1 MPVELNPE
9 DTSRAAAFTL
19 WIKAPN
25 PIVTFFKTI
34 DVTNLVRVS
43 EKKHLKFNMLMVYC
57 IGKAAT
63 GVKEFYLLPD
73 EPCSYYIFPQTLL
86 FETDCFITLITNAM
100 SIWTNGVLKTGELNI
115 GRELRNLKII

>member
-34 DVTNLVRVS
+34 DVTNFVRVS

-63 GVKEFYLLPD
+63 EVKEFYLLPD

-115 GRELRNLKII
+115 GHELRNLKII